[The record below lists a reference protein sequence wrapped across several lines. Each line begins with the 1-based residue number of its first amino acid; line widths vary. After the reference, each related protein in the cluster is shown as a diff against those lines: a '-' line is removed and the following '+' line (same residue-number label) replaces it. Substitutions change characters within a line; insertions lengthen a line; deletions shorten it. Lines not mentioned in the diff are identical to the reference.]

1 MGGKGR
7 AVSWAVGGTMI
18 VVGLYY
24 LANALYF
31 LANFAIR

>member
-7 AVSWAVGGTMI
+7 AVSWAVGGTII
-18 VVGLYY
+18 VIAMYY

-31 LANFAIR
+31 LSNFAIK